1 MKTVSKKLFSLLLV
15 AIMLVSAIP
24 VLAYADDTCTHDS
37 VTPVSP
43 VKATAEADG
52 NIEYYKCDNCDACF
66 RDEAKS
72 EYISSPEELQVHYF
86 VEGEDTATCTAPGT
100 RTDTCKHCD
109 ATHTENTSPLGH
121 DWSNKDGKCART
133 GCDATCEHTTE
144 TVTKPAVAATCT
156 TNAKTAEKTCTVCGF
171 ITQAQTETP
180 NSALNHDFGTDGI
193 CRRSGCGAT
202 CTHTWGTVANS
213 AKTATC
219 KDDGKEADRECS
231 ICHKVE
237 TGATISHTTIAH
249 TYASNTAT
257 KCSVCDADRP
267 KVTVTFKVEDPYTHD
282 VKTYTTNKFLMD
294 QTVTSAM
301 LLDAV
306 EDLNIPNAGQI
317 RWLLNGSNF
326 VGTKLTGD
334 VEVVADIQTEKV
346 YLHVWY
352 KLGDTLTKFRDIELD
367 KALYKNTPALNYLI
381 RNVDDDFKALVD
393 TKLGYEWKNEKW
405 YDYYYQDTSLTDQS
419 HLLNSD
425 RSVVAKLTPVSTYKI
440 TFEVGTPGGEKATL
454 TKSDSV
460 KNMSGNVMTVT
471 YNKSIGTLPKAK
483 CDGWVFK
490 GWYTE
495 EDGQGTKYEN
505 NRTYTVAGDTI
516 LYAYWEKQVT
526 VIVRTYVNSNTS
538 TPVKLAMDGYSEGD
552 AITYDQV
559 EERVKQNYKGFDM
572 DGLFDK
578 NSWQQYKD
586 SNSTKKGAQ
595 ALTVTAGNDGTYSV
609 YVRLHNAST
618 NNSTPDRSNPKT
630 GDSAMI
636 YTAAAV
642 LVLAGCGLAAA
653 AYVTRKKKA

>member
-24 VLAYADDTCTHDS
+24 FQAFAASHDDTHTLTDYQS
-37 VTPVSP
+37 
-43 VKATAEADG
+43 
-52 NIEYYKCDNCDACF
+52 
-66 RDEAKS
+66 DEAKHWV
-72 EYISSPEELQVHYF
+72 ECTVEDCDEKGVHLDEEEHHIVD
-86 VEGEDTATCTAPGT
+86 VNEPATCTTAGKK
-100 RTDTCKHCD
+100 DGQVCD
-109 ATHTENTSPLGH
+109 VCWRVIKRADVVDDLGH
-121 DWSNKDGKCART
+121 DWSNKDGVCAREGCGVACTHNSWTGDTCSICGMTCEHTAKHTVTGTPATCTTDGVEDAEVCDNCGATVSGGGKIGKLGHSMKKVADEKPATCKEDGITAKYECERT
-133 GCDATCEHTTE
+133 GCDYEEGGEPISKLTT
-144 TVTKPAVAATCT
+144 
-156 TNAKTAEKTCTVCGF
+156 
-171 ITQAQTETP
+171 
-180 NSALNHDFGTDGI
+180 
-193 CRRSGCGAT
+193 
-202 CTHTWGTVANS
+202 
-213 AKTATC
+213 
-219 KDDGKEADRECS
+219 
-231 ICHKVE
+231 
-237 TGATISHTTIAH
+237 H

-306 EDLNIPNAGQI
+306 EDLNIPNADQI

-559 EERVKQNYKGFDM
+559 KERVKQNYKGFDM

>member
-24 VLAYADDTCTHDS
+24 FQAFAEDTHNPGSSWEYNDS
-37 VTPVSP
+37 
-43 VKATAEADG
+43 EHWQICQNED
-52 NIEYYKCDNCDACF
+52 CDAP
-66 RDEAKS
+66 DKK
-72 EYISSPEELQVHYF
+72 V
-86 VEGEDTATCTAPGT
+86 
-100 RTDTCKHCD
+100 
-109 ATHTENTSPLGH
+109 NTSSHNFVNGVCQTCYKVCSH
-121 DWSNKDGKCART
+121 SWSDGVCSNCGVTCA
-133 GCDATCEHTTE
+133 HTWE
-144 TVTKPAVAATCT
+144 GNTCT
-156 TNAKTAEKTCTVCGF
+156 TCGKVCTHTWSGNTCTVCGM
-171 ITQAQTETP
+171 TCDHAATHTVTGTP
-180 NSALNHDFGTDGI
+180 
-193 CRRSGCGAT
+193 AT
-202 CTHTWGTVANS
+202 CTTAGTEDAVVCDVCGSTVSGGATINALTHNLKKVANEVP
-213 AKTATC
+213 ATC
-219 KDDGKEADRECS
+219 KDPGTTALYECQREGCDYS
-231 ICHKVE
+231 EGGSEIPRL
-237 TGATISHTTIAH
+237 TTH

-257 KCSVCDADRP
+257 KCSVCEADRP
-267 KVTVTFKVEDPYTHD
+267 RVTVTFKVEDPYTHD
-282 VKTYTTNKFLMD
+282 VNTYTTNKFLMD

-317 RWLLNGSNF
+317 RWLLNGRNF

-505 NRTYTVAGDTI
+505 DRTYTVAGDTI
-516 LYAYWEKQVT
+516 LYAYWEEQVT

-559 EERVKQNYKGFDM
+559 KERVKQNYKGFDM